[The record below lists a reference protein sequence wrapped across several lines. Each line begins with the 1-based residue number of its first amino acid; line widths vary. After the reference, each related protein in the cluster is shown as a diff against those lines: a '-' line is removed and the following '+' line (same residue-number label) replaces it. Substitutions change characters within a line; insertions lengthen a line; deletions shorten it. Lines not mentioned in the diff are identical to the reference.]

1 MNSLFKRNFL
11 RLIDFSENEI
21 KKILLFSHHLKKRK
35 KLGNEIKFLD
45 GKNILLIFEKPST
58 RTRCSFEVSA
68 FDQGAN
74 VTYLDQ
80 NSSQMNKK
88 ESIKDTAIVAG
99 NIYDGIQYRG
109 YNQKYVE
116 HIAKYSKVPVW
127 NGLTNE
133 FHPTQ
138 VIADLFT
145 IQENILYKSFNKINL
160 TYIGD
165 SSNNIGNSLL
175 EASAITGINL
185 TLISPKHYFPNKN
198 LINYCTLLSKNK
210 GGNIKITEDIE
221 TGVKLSDFIYTDVW
235 FSMGD
240 NKNTW
245 KERINA
251 LRDYQVNSD
260 IINLTNNKNVKF
272 LHCLPSFHDNNSYI
286 GKQISQKYGFNN
298 GIEVTNDVFESD
310 YSLVFK
316 QSENRLHTIKA
327 IMIYTLKKKINFE
340 LM

>member
-11 RLIDFSENEI
+11 RLIDFSENEL
-21 KKILLFSHHLKKRK
+21 KKILSLSSNLKNNKI
-35 KLGNEIKFLD
+35 LGNEIKYLN
-45 GKNILLIFEKPST
+45 GKNILLIFEKQST

-74 VTYLDQ
+74 ITYLDQ
-80 NSSQMNKK
+80 NTSQINNK
-88 ESIKDTAIVAG
+88 ESIKDTAKVLG
-99 NIYDGIQYRG
+99 KIYDGIQYRG
-109 YNQKYVE
+109 YNQSYIE
-116 HIAKYSKVPVW
+116 NIAKYSKIPVW

-138 VIADLFT
+138 LIADMLT
-145 IQENILYKSFNKINL
+145 IKENLPYKPFNKINL

-185 TLISPKHYFPNKN
+185 TLISPKNYFPNKN

-210 GGNIKITEDIE
+210 GGNIKITENIS

-245 KERINA
+245 KKRIKY
-251 LRDYQVNSD
+251 LRNYQVNSNV
-260 IINLTNNKNVKF
+260 INLTNNKKVKF
-272 LHCLPSFHDNNSYI
+272 LHCLPSFHDNDSYI
-286 GKQISQKYGFNN
+286 GKKISKKYGFLN

-310 YSLVFK
+310 YSLVF
-316 QSENRLHTIKA
+316 QQAENRFHTIKA
-327 IMIYTLKKKINFE
+327 IMVYTLNKNIDI
-340 LM
+340 

>member
-21 KKILLFSHHLKKRK
+21 KKILLFSNYLKKCK
-35 KLGNEIKFLD
+35 QLGTEIKYLD
-45 GKNILLIFEKPST
+45 GKNILLIFEKKST

-74 VTYLDQ
+74 ITYLDE
-80 NSSQMNKK
+80 NTSQINQK

-99 NIYDGIQYRG
+99 QIYDGIQYRG
-109 YNQKYVE
+109 YNHKYIE
-116 HIAKYSKVPVW
+116 NIAKYSKVPVW

-138 VIADLFT
+138 VVADLFT
-145 IQENILYKSFNKINL
+145 IKEMIPYKPFNKINL

-175 EASAITGINL
+175 EASAVTGINL
-185 TLISPKHYFPNKN
+185 TLISPKCYFPDKN
-198 LINYCTLLSKNK
+198 LVNYCKLLSKNK
-210 GGNIKITEDIE
+210 GGDIKITEDIKI
-221 TGVKLSDFIYTDVW
+221 GVKSSDFIYTDVW

-240 NKNTW
+240 DKNTW

-251 LRDYQVNSD
+251 LRKYQVNSD
-260 IINLTNNKNVKF
+260 IINLTDNKNIKF
-272 LHCLPSFHDNNSYI
+272 LHCLPSFHDSNSNI
-286 GKQISQKYGFNN
+286 GKKISKKYGFVN

-310 YSLVFK
+310 YSLVF
-316 QSENRLHTIKA
+316 QQAENRLHTIKA
-327 IMIYTLKKKINFE
+327 IMVYTLNKDLIFK
-340 LM
+340 